1 MKTTTVRGHPA
12 TTLVAFPST
21 GIFGVQ
27 AALAFAERDEL
38 EALFTTFVFDR
49 EGALARGLR
58 ALPGGRGE
66 RLLVELER
74 RSITALPPHLVEGK
88 PFWEVIR
95 TLADKGGLG
104 RMRVDRIWDHMSRRF
119 TIAAGQRLRP
129 GMSAVYA
136 YEYSALEAFA
146 AADRLG
152 IAKILDFPSL
162 NSRQFQHLQRA
173 QKEAFPELAEPLD
186 DYFEAVF
193 EARQARRDAEMRAAD
208 IIITNSTV
216 TRASHIAGGADPER
230 TFAVPCGA
238 PPVVESALRPSGAG
252 GGPLKVIWA
261 GSFSIGKGAHF
272 FLNAWNQLNA
282 GVAAK
287 ADIFGA
293 VRLPDRIWQP
303 VPHGMTFHGSVV
315 RKTLFAAFQ
324 AADVLIFPS
333 LSDGFGMVVT
343 EAFSHGLPV
352 ITTDRAGA
360 SDLVREGE
368 NGLVIPAGDEAAI
381 TRALQWC
388 LDNRAQLAGMSAAAL
403 ETARGWQ
410 WADYRKGLY
419 AAVEQGLVRAGK
431 PVAGLRG

>member
-1 MKTTTVRGHPA
+1 MNTPAVRTRPA

-27 AALAFAERDEL
+27 AALAFAEHDEL

-66 RLLVELER
+66 QLLLELER
-74 RSITALPPHLVEGK
+74 RAVTALPPHLVEDK

-95 TLADKGGLG
+95 TLADKGGMGG
-104 RMRVDRIWDHMSRRF
+104 RRVDRIWDHMSRRF

-129 GMSAVYA
+129 GMRAVYA

-173 QKEAFPELAEPLD
+173 QKEMFPELAEPLD
-186 DYFEAVF
+186 GYFEAVF
-193 EARQARRDAEMRAAD
+193 EKRQARRDAEMRAAD
-208 IIITNSTV
+208 MIITNSSV
-216 TRASHIAGGADPER
+216 TRASHIASGADPELI
-230 TFAVPCGA
+230 FAVPCGA
-238 PPVVESALRPSGAG
+238 PPVAEGAVRKSQVS
-252 GGPLKVIWA
+252 GPLKVIWA
-261 GSFSIGKGAHF
+261 GSFSIRKGAHL
-272 FLNAWNQLNA
+272 FLDAWRDLKA
-282 GVAAK
+282 GTAAH
-287 ADIFGA
+287 ADIFGG
-293 VRLPDRIWQP
+293 VMLPDRMWRP
-303 VPHGMTFHGSVV
+303 APDGMTFHGSVV

-352 ITTDRAGA
+352 ITTDQAGA

-368 NGLVIPAGDEAAI
+368 NGFVIPAGDTAAI
-381 TRALQWC
+381 TRTLQWC
-388 LDNRAQLAGMSAAAL
+388 LDNRAQLAGMSAAAV

-410 WADYRKGLY
+410 WADFRKGLY
-419 AAVEQGLVRAGK
+419 AAVEQGLSRAGK
-431 PVAGLRG
+431 PVAGLRD